1 VRPVDRED
9 LGALLHR
16 LTRRVLEAEL
26 PLLRAQDVEMWD
38 YAVLAALRTGPAQ
51 TQARLAAA
59 IGRDRTR
66 LIASLDR
73 LEQRGLVERA
83 SDPDDRRNRIVSL
96 TDPGRA
102 QLDRTRDAIRA
113 MEDDLLAEVSAAD
126 REAFVRVLQRLAPPR
141 PAE

>member
-1 VRPVDRED
+1 MLPVDRED

-16 LTRRVLEAEL
+16 LTRRILDAEL
-26 PLLRAQDVEMWD
+26 PLLRAENVEMWD
-38 YAVLAALRTGPAQ
+38 YAVLAALETGPAQ

-83 SDPDDRRNRIVSL
+83 PDPDDRRNRIVSL
-96 TDPGRA
+96 TGPGRA
-102 QLDRTRDAIRA
+102 RLDRTRGAIRA
-113 MEDDLLAEVSAAD
+113 MEDDLLAGVSTAD
-126 REAFVRVLQRLAPPR
+126 REVFVRVLQRLAPP
-141 PAE
+141 PGS